1 MDAILFGVVPVLV
14 ITAIW
19 LIYGYIKI
27 RFTRLWQKSQKML
40 DDITQQSSF
49 KNFTPLIWKTKSRRL
64 KK

>member
-1 MDAILFGVVPVLV
+1 MDAILFGVVPVLA

-40 DDITQQSSF
+40 DIVQQGSF